1 MATGNPLLGTLRR
14 SIGDVTFYRRNG
26 VQVSRARIRQIAN
39 PRTDPQ
45 TITRLAFST
54 ASKMGQHLRG
64 ILSHSFQGKK
74 YGQPSIN
81 YFVSQLSK
89 QLRSYILDS
98 LSGSTSTS
106 PFKCAPILPPTAS
119 GIGCGAEALISS
131 GDLQGMPFA
140 LSDDNNGGLLVG
152 VAGAVTVSTGL
163 TVTVAEYA
171 DVFGVPASDQVTIVE
186 GWPEDLEYISES
198 EIFKGVRFD
207 YLRWNILADVDP
219 TAKLFVSG
227 SQSGEVK
234 LNPAI
239 LDMERTDPRV
249 LNLIFAIV
257 DNEQLGV
264 VTGSSTSDAGNV
276 FGSGLAKDVCLAGVI
291 VSRYETGVWRRST
304 CRLVRTPL
312 YTPATAL
319 EIQDYWGFNDIES
332 CMALAQP
339 STAAP
344 SEEEY
349 LNKKKAEGVA

>member
-1 MATGNPLLGTLRR
+1 MATGNPLLSTLRR

-39 PRTDPQ
+39 PRTDQQ

-98 LSGSTSTS
+98 LSGSYSES
-106 PFKCAPILPPTAS
+106 PFRCAPILPTTAA

-140 LSDDNNGGLLVG
+140 LSDDNNGGLLIGNPVTSATVG
-152 VAGAVTVSTGL
+152 AK
-163 TVTVAEYA
+163 TVAEYA

-186 GWPEDLEYISES
+186 GWPEDLEYISET

-207 YLRWNILADVDP
+207 YLRWNIKADVDP
-219 TAKLFVSG
+219 TATIFVAG
-227 SQSGEVK
+227 AQSPELK

-249 LNLIFAIV
+249 SDLIFMPVTGSA
-257 DNEQLGV
+257 EPMSL
-264 VTGSSTSDAGNV
+264 VTGSSTNDAGNV
-276 FGSGLAKDVCLAGVI
+276 FGTGLAKDVCLAGVI
-291 VSRYETGVWRRST
+291 VSRYETGAWRRST
-304 CRLVRTPL
+304 CRLIRTPL

-339 STAAP
+339 GSAAP

-349 LNKKKAEGVA
+349 LNKKKAELLG